1 MADPIALPTSP
12 SGFTTDTGWGKR
24 TPILILLAVG
34 VVIYFGS
41 IFSPPSLMDDV
52 DAVNAQIAR
61 NMLDSGDWITA
72 RINGVLYLEKSPLGY
87 WLMAICYAIFGV
99 HDWAAR
105 LPTALG
111 AVGLM
116 WMTAAMGRWGFGA
129 RAGFYSGL
137 AIGTSAGLFLFTRTV
152 IPDVLLTL
160 TITAAL
166 YCFLRTIVDEDRRWA
181 LGFWSSV
188 GLGLLL
194 KGLLA
199 ALVPIATAG
208 LFLLIRRQILDR
220 RTWYLLRP
228 FVGFVLMLVIY
239 FPWILLAT
247 WRNPPLFDLTLRSEP
262 GVYRGFFWFYFINEQ
277 ILRFLNL
284 RYPHDYNTVPRLT
297 FLLLHAVWIFPW
309 SVFLPAA
316 LATRS
321 VANEKR
327 AQSLRLIAILW
338 IGFLLTFLSFSTT
351 QEYYSMPCY
360 PAFCLLVGL
369 ALTRAPQLWIKGAYR
384 VLLGVGLVF
393 AATALFILSQIRG
406 VRAEGDISSVLT
418 QNPDAYTLALGHLR
432 DLTLPSFT
440 YLRRP
445 LVLAAVAMGLGPV
458 VASLV
463 WRRALAPLS
472 LAVMMILF
480 MHASRQALGV
490 FDPYLSSRPL
500 ADAIARGPRG
510 QLVIEGHYY
519 PASSV
524 PFYTSE
530 RALLYNGRADNLVY
544 GSAAPDAPRVF
555 IGDADLASLWR
566 TGRRL
571 YLVAPVGSRPRLESL
586 LGTVRVFAE
595 RGGKCVLSNLP

>member
-1 MADPIALPTSP
+1 M
-12 SGFTTDTGWGKR
+12 
-24 TPILILLAVG
+24 G

-72 RINGVLYLEKSPLGY
+72 RIDGVLYLEKSPLGY
-87 WLMAICYAIFGV
+87 WLMAVCYAVFGV

-111 AVGLM
+111 SVGLM
-116 WMTAAMGRWGFGA
+116 WMTAVMGRWGFGP

-160 TITAAL
+160 TVTAAL

-181 LGFWSSV
+181 LGFWSSL

-199 ALVPIATAG
+199 ALVPVATAG
-208 LFLLIRRQILDR
+208 LFLLIRRQILKR

-228 FVGFVLMLVIY
+228 FTGFTLMLAIY
-239 FPWILLAT
+239 LPWVLLAT
-247 WRNPPLFDLTLRSEP
+247 WRNPPLFDLTLRSDP

-277 ILRFLNL
+277 LLRFLNL
-284 RYPHDYNTVPRLT
+284 RYPHDYNTVPRLA
-297 FLLLHAVWIFPW
+297 FLLLHVVWIFPW

-316 LATRS
+316 LGTQIAS
-321 VANEKR
+321 DQKR
-327 AQSLRLIAILW
+327 AQSLRLLAILW
-338 IGFLLTFLSFSTT
+338 IVFLLTFLSFSTT

-360 PAFCLLVGL
+360 PAFCLLVGV

-384 VLLGVGLVF
+384 VLLALGLVF
-393 AATALFILSQIRG
+393 AATALFILYQTRG
-406 VRAEGDISSVLT
+406 VRAEGDISSALT
-418 QNPDAYTLALGHLR
+418 QNPDAYTLALGHFW
-432 DLTLPSFT
+432 DLTLPSFA
-440 YLRRP
+440 YLRSP
-445 LVLAAVAMGLGPV
+445 LILAAVAMGLGPV
-458 VASLV
+458 VASLI

-480 MHASRQALGV
+480 IHAARQALGV

-524 PFYTSE
+524 AFYTSGQ
-530 RALLYNGRADNLVY
+530 ALLYNGRADNLVY
-544 GSAAPDAPRVF
+544 GSVAPNAPAVF
-555 IGDADLASLWR
+555 IDDADLAGLWKTR
-566 TGRRL
+566 RRL
-571 YLVAPVGSRPRLESL
+571 YLVAPAESRPRLESL

-595 RGGKCVLSNLP
+595 RGGKYVLSNLP